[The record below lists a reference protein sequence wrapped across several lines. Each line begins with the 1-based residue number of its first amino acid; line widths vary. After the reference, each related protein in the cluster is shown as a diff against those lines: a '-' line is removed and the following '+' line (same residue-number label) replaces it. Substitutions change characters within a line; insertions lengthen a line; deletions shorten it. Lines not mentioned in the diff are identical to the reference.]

1 MLHQKILAHRKRMG
15 LSQEELAARLGVSRQ
30 AVSKWELGTSTP
42 DPSNIVALAKLF
54 GITTDELLMDEPQQ
68 QTYDPQ
74 PPPNAP
80 QPSTQN
86 DFLDRLP
93 GFLGRIIRKYSW
105 LAGIYLMLGGLAFL
119 LVGLFA
125 RSAHNSMFSSI
136 PSVFADSIVSDSPF
150 TMLSTIALVLG
161 GIFTLTGLILAIV
174 LYKKRPK

>member
-1 MLHQKILAHRKRMG
+1 MLHQKILTHRKRMG

-68 QTYDPQ
+68 QNCNPQ
-74 PPPNAP
+74 PPPYTP
-80 QPSTQN
+80 QPNPQYEN
-86 DFLDRLP
+86 LP
-93 GFLGRIIRKYSW
+93 GFLGRIFRKYSY
-105 LAGIYLMLGGLAFL
+105 LSGIYLMLGGLAFL
-119 LVGLFA
+119 LIGLFA
-125 RSAHNSMFSSI
+125 RSAHNSMFSNM

-150 TMLSTIALVLG
+150 TMFSTIALVLG
-161 GIFTLTGLILAIV
+161 AIFTLTGLILAIV

>member
-1 MLHQKILAHRKRMG
+1 MLHQKILTHRKRMG

-54 GITTDELLMDEPQQ
+54 GISTDELLMDEPQQ
-68 QTYDPQ
+68 QTYNPQ
-74 PPPNAP
+74 PPPYAP
-80 QPSTQN
+80 QPSAQN

-105 LAGIYLMLGGLAFL
+105 LAGIYLMVGGLGFL
-119 LVGLFA
+119 LIGFIA
-125 RSAHNSMFSSI
+125 RSAHNSMFGGLPDTFGDLSLSN
-136 PSVFADSIVSDSPF
+136 SPF
-150 TMLSTIALVLG
+150 TMLSTVILILG
-161 GIFTLTGLILAIV
+161 SIFTLVGLILAIV